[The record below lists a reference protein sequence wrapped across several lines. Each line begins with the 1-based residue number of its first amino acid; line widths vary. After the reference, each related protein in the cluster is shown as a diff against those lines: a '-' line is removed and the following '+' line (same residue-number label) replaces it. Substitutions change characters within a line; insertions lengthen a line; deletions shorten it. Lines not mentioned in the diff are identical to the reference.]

1 MKALFYTETTLTRI
15 KLGMSMRKKIFVA
28 LITSVLLALSAVVSA
43 DPVTVVFTCE
53 LNDGKTK
60 EDAMAVNAKWLKWAR
75 ATGGSDEITSSYV
88 STLVGELGS
97 FMWVDTYPDITTWG
111 KVTDADSSEL
121 DAEFDE
127 VNSCS
132 GNRMYRGE
140 ATVPAK

>member
-1 MKALFYTETTLTRI
+1 MY
-15 KLGMSMRKKIFVA
+15 KKIV
-28 LITSVLLALSAVVSA
+28 LSAITTVFLLLSAAVSA
-43 DPVTVVFTCE
+43 DPVTAVFTCE

-88 STLVGELGS
+88 STLVGDLGS

-111 KVTDADSSEL
+111 KVTDADSPEL

-132 GNRMYRGE
+132 GNRLYRGE